1 MMPGVLLTPRATLL
15 ALFGLVFLSGVAP
28 AAEPVRKPNV
38 VFILAD
44 DLGYGDVSCYNAER
58 GKIPTPNIDALT
70 KAGMRFTDAHSSSG
84 VCSPTRYTLLTG
96 RYHWRTRLQAGIV
109 GVWGAPLIAPDRL
122 TIAGLAKQHGYHTAC
137 VGKWH
142 LGWDWPIPEDE
153 QKHFQGP
160 GGKGKGNKAE
170 TEPTAEQVAAWKR
183 VFAQRIPGGPTTRG
197 FDEYFGT
204 DVPNWPPYCY
214 IENDRTVGIPST
226 LLPAKDLTNNLASR
240 QGPALPEWKFEA
252 ILPALGDRA
261 CEVIEKQAKA
271 KKPFLLYLP
280 LTAPHTPIAVAKDW
294 QGKSDLKHPYVDF
307 VMQTDAVV
315 GRVLEVIKAAGV
327 ENNTLVIFTS
337 DNGCAPYIGA
347 KELESRGHF
356 PSGPLRGYKADAW
369 EGGHRTPFVVRFS
382 GTVKPGTICSQ
393 TICSV
398 DILAT
403 LADVLGAKLPATAGE
418 DSVSLLPL
426 LRGEDKSIHEAVV
439 HHSSTGV
446 FAVRSGKW
454 KLILGPGSGA
464 TDGTKPHL
472 YDLAAD
478 IGEKTDLAAQHPDE
492 VKRLTGLLEKFV
504 ADGRSTPGGK
514 QKNDVTIQILKKA
527 KADPPAKKDAQPKKD
542 GLAPPKDVTYKE
554 ASGEKL
560 QLYIY
565 APADVKPG
573 DNRTAIVFF
582 FGGGWSSGTPT
593 QFEPFA
599 RHFAGLGCVTICA
612 DYRVSSRHKTKPADA
627 VRDAKSAIRF
637 VREHAKE
644 WGADPNRIVAAGGSA
659 GGHLAACTALVPGFL
674 DEKDAKDAEA
684 APNAMV
690 LFNLV
695 LDTSAAGFG
704 GPRRRDE
711 LKPISPQHHVREKL
725 PPVLVLHGTADTT
738 VPFKQAEAF
747 AKAMKDAGNV
757 CEVEAFEGRGHGFF
771 NHPDFRKGAK
781 PDDYEACVKRA
792 TKFLEDH
799 KFLSA
804 QVPQK

>member
-1 MMPGVLLTPRATLL
+1 MFRLEHGLAAVWLLSL
-15 ALFGLVFLSGVAP
+15 AP
-28 AAEPVRKPNV
+28 AISAAEKPNV
-38 VFILAD
+38 VIVLAD
-44 DLGYGDVSCYNAER
+44 DLGYGDVSCYNPER
-58 GKIPTPNIDALT
+58 GKIPTPNIDALA
-70 KAGMRFTDAHSSSG
+70 KGGMRFTDAHSSSG

-109 GVWGAPLIAPDRL
+109 GVWGAPLITSDRL

-142 LGWDWPIPEDE
+142 LGWDWPITPDD
-153 QKHFQGP
+153 KRHFQGLGGQAGG
-160 GGKGKGNKAE
+160 GGKVR
-170 TEPTAEQVAAWKR
+170 TEATPEQIAVWRK
-183 VFAQRIPGGPTTRG
+183 VFSQPIPGGPTARG

-204 DVPNWPPYCY
+204 DVPNWPPYCF

-226 LLPAKDLTNNLASR
+226 LQPAEDFVKNQASL
-240 QGPALPEWKFEA
+240 QGPALPEWKLDA
-252 ILPALGDRA
+252 ILPTLADRA
-261 CEVIEKQAKA
+261 TDFIAKQAKA
-271 KKPFLLYLP
+271 RSPFLLYLP
-280 LTAPHTPIAVAKDW
+280 LTAPHTPIAVAKEW
-294 QGKSDLKHPYVDF
+294 QGKSELKHRYADF

-315 GRVLEVIKAAGV
+315 GRVLDAIKAAGA
-327 ENNTLVIFTS
+327 EDNTLVVFTS

-347 KELESRGHF
+347 KDLESRGHF

-369 EGGHRTPFVVRFS
+369 EGGHRIPFIVRFP
-382 GTVKPGTICSQ
+382 GVVKPGSTCTQ
-393 TICSV
+393 TVCSV
-398 DILAT
+398 DLLAT

-418 DSVSLLPL
+418 DSVSLMPL
-426 LRGEDKSIHEAVV
+426 LRGEDKPIHEAVV

-478 IGEKTDLAAQHPDE
+478 IGEKTDLAAKHPEE
-492 VKRLTGLLEKFV
+492 VKRLTELMERFV
-504 ADGRSTPGGK
+504 TDGRSTPGEK
-514 QKNDVTIQILKKA
+514 QKNDVTVQILKRV
-527 KADPPAKKDAQPKKD
+527 KADPAPKKDAPT
-542 GLAPPKDVTYKE
+542 APKDVVYKE
-554 ASGEKL
+554 ASGDKL
-560 QLYIY
+560 HLRVY
-565 APADVKPG
+565 APADAKPG

-582 FGGGWSSGTPT
+582 FGGGWSNWNPT

-599 RHFAGLGCVTICA
+599 RHFAGLGCVAICA
-612 DYRVSSRHKTKPADA
+612 DYRVSSRHKTTPTDA
-627 VRDAKSAIRF
+627 VRDAKSAVRY

-674 DEKDAKDAEA
+674 DEKGAKDADA
-684 APNAMV
+684 APNALV
-690 LFNLV
+690 LFNPV

-704 GPRRRDE
+704 GAKRGDE

-738 VPFKQAEAF
+738 VPFKQVEAF
-747 AKAMKDAGNV
+747 AKAMKAAGNV

-792 TKFLEDH
+792 TKFLEDQ
-799 KFLSA
+799 KFLPA
-804 QVPQK
+804 RVPQK